1 MQTDILDN
9 DFSRWMLLLFLGALV
24 TLAVTVCSMAL
35 GAVLGAVICSWKLS
49 KTLGL
54 RGAASIY
61 TTVLRGIPELLV
73 IYVLYFGGSSIVTGL
88 GNLFG
93 YTGFIAVPAF
103 VAGVAAVGL
112 VSGAYQAEV
121 YRGAFLAVPRG
132 EIEAAMAIGM
142 RRMQRFRRIILPQVL
157 RLSISGLGNVWQLT
171 LKDSALIS
179 VIGVAEL
186 MRMSQLA
193 AGSTR
198 EYFLYLSAGGI
209 FYLLLTNASDRIFKM
224 LERIADRSMP
234 SSTMGRV

>member
-1 MQTDILDN
+1 MQADMLDN
-9 DFSRWMLLLFLGALV
+9 DFLRWMQLLFLGALM
-24 TLAVTVCSMAL
+24 TLAVTLCSMAV
-35 GAVLGAVICSWKLS
+35 GSVLGAIICSWKLS
-49 KTLGL
+49 KHLVL
-54 RGAASIY
+54 SSAATIY

-73 IYVLYFGGSSIVTGL
+73 IYVLYFGGSSIVTGF
-88 GNLFG
+88 GNLLGFD
-93 YTGFIAVPAF
+93 GFIAVPAF
-103 VAGVAAVGL
+103 IAGVAAVGL

-121 YRGAFLAVPRG
+121 YRGSFLAVPRG

-142 RRMQRFRRIILPQVL
+142 HRMQRFYRIILPQVL
-157 RLSISGLGNVWQLT
+157 RFSIPGLGNVWQLT

-198 EYFLYLSAGGI
+198 AYFLYLSAGGI
-209 FYLLLTNASDRIFKM
+209 FYLLLTKGSDRIFKM

-234 SSTMGRV
+234 SSMIGRV

>member
-1 MQTDILDN
+1 MNTDLFDN
-9 DFSRWMLLLFLGALV
+9 DFSRWMLLLLLGALV

-35 GAVLGAVICSWKLS
+35 GAILGAIICSWKLS
-49 KTLGL
+49 KNLLMRAG
-54 RGAASIY
+54 ASIY
-61 TTVLRGIPELLV
+61 TTVLRGVPELLV
-73 IYVLYFGGSSIVTGL
+73 IYVLYFGGSNIVTSL

-93 YTGFIAVPAF
+93 YDGFIAVPAF
-103 VAGVAAVGL
+103 LAGVAAVGL

-121 YRGAFLAVPRG
+121 YRGAYMAVSKG

-142 RRMQRFRRIILPQVL
+142 HRMQRFRRIILPQVL
-157 RLSISGLGNVWQLT
+157 RFSVPGLGNVWQLT

-198 EYFLYLSAGGI
+198 EYFLYLSAGGL
-209 FYLLLTNASDRIFKM
+209 FYLVLTSTSDRILKM
-224 LERIADRSMP
+224 LEKVADRSMP